1 MKNRK
6 VIISSES
13 ACELTKEQLEEL
25 DVKTITVRFFLDGE
39 EQTNKGL
46 TMSELYA
53 EMASGKR
60 LTTSQIN

>member
-39 EQTNKGL
+39 EQK
-46 TMSELYA
+46 
-53 EMASGKR
+53 
-60 LTTSQIN
+60 